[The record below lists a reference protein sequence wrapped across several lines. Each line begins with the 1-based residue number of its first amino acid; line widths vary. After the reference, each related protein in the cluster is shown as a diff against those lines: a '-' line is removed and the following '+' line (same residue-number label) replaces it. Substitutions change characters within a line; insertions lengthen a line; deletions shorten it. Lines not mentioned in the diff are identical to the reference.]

1 MADESGGEKSLPASG
16 QKKQRARDQGNIA
29 RSQDL
34 TAGLALLAA
43 LFALWILSGTIW
55 TTLIETMRHY
65 LEDTIDILP
74 TRDSMTFVAAEMVWY
89 TALAVLPFMLIM
101 MVFGVAANVLQVGFV
116 ASSQA
121 LQPKFDRLNP
131 ISGLRRFFS
140 MRIVI
145 ELVKAVLKLI
155 IVGWIVWYGVR
166 DRLGEVLYSI
176 HLTPDTLAWAV
187 SSLVVAIWW
196 RVVLAMLVLG
206 ILDYG
211 VQRWMHER
219 DLRMTVQ
226 EAREEARQLEGDPR
240 IKQRIRSIQRQMAMQ
255 RMMAEVPTAD
265 VVITNPTTFAVAL
278 RYDVRTMTAPVVV
291 AKGARILAER
301 IRDVAMEHHVP
312 IVQKPELAR
321 ALYHTIDVNRPVPE
335 GLFVAVAEVLAFVYE
350 IDRRA
355 EKVRERQ
362 EAARMRPAGA
372 AIG

>member
-74 TRDSMTFVAAEMVWY
+74 TRDSMTYVAAEMVWY

-278 RYDVRTMTAPVVV
+278 RCDVRTMTAPVVV